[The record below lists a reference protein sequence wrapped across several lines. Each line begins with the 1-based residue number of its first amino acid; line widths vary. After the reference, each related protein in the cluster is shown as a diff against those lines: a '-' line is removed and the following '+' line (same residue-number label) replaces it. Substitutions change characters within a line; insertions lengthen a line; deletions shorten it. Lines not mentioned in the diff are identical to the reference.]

1 MYCCNL
7 HCFNNK
13 TEVKTGVYS
22 SELHAKCCVQ
32 NQCIIALVFIFVV
45 FSLFS
50 KVRPN
55 SLIQQQFCMYV
66 KWHKTQQISTMSD
79 FFYETPQK
87 KDSER
92 CMFIVQGVLD
102 LMRISLLRFFKKSII
117 LPYANFGLFY
127 FISAIFWAKITKKIA
142 LMK

>member
-55 SLIQQQFCMYV
+55 SLI
-66 KWHKTQQISTMSD
+66 
-79 FFYETPQK
+79 
-87 KDSER
+87 
-92 CMFIVQGVLD
+92 
-102 LMRISLLRFFKKSII
+102 
-117 LPYANFGLFY
+117 
-127 FISAIFWAKITKKIA
+127 
-142 LMK
+142 